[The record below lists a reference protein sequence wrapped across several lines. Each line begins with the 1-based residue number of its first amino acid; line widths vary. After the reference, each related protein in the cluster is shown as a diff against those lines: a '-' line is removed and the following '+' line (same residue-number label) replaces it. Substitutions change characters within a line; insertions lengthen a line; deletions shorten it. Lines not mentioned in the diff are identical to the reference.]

1 MNIIPWRRREAL
13 APANLDLEDL
23 WSRFWGNG
31 HDDFTGN
38 LPEVF
43 RGRLMPAVNV
53 AETEESFCIT
63 MDCPG
68 LDEDDFQ
75 LETMGNQ
82 LLISGERKWEEEKK
96 GKEFRCVESQYGKFE
111 RTVQLPENA
120 RTDSELIEASYNK
133 GVLTVTVP
141 KVQKTPAT
149 KIPVRTV

>member
-13 APANLDLEDL
+13 APTNLDLEDL

-31 HDDFTGN
+31 HDGFTSH
-38 LPEVF
+38 LPELF
-43 RGRLMPAVNV
+43 RGRPMPAVNV

-63 MDCPG
+63 MDCLG

-82 LLISGERKWEEEKK
+82 LLISGERKWEVEKM
-96 GKEFRCVESQYGKFE
+96 GKEVRCVESQYGKFE

-120 RTDSELIEASYNK
+120 RTDSEMIEASYDK
-133 GVLTVTVP
+133 GVFTVTVH
-141 KVQKTPAT
+141 KVKKTPAT